1 MVLYN
6 LILHKKYA
14 KVGMKTS
21 KGEQK
26 MRKGVKVTA
35 LLLGAVLLL
44 GLAACGKKMCRI
56 RRQQR
61 QAVKIQRKPQQF

>member
-1 MVLYN
+1 
-6 LILHKKYA
+6 
-14 KVGMKTS
+14 
-21 KGEQK
+21 

>member
-1 MVLYN
+1 M
-6 LILHKKYA
+6 ILHKKYA

-44 GLAACGKKMCRI
+44 GLAACGKKNVQNPQTI
-56 RRQQR
+56 SGRQ
-61 QAVKIQRKPQQF
+61 

>member
-44 GLAACGKKMCRI
+44 GLAACGKKKCAESADNSG
-56 RRQQR
+56 RQ
-61 QAVKIQRKPQQF
+61 

>member
-1 MVLYN
+1 M
-6 LILHKKYA
+6 ILHKKYA

-44 GLAACGKKMCRI
+44 GLAACGKKNVQNSG
-56 RRQQR
+56 RQ
-61 QAVKIQRKPQQF
+61 

>member
-1 MVLYN
+1 M
-6 LILHKKYA
+6 ILHKKYA

-44 GLAACGKKMCRI
+44 GLAACGKKNV
-56 RRQQR
+56 QNPQTT
-61 QAVKIQRKPQQF
+61 AAQQF